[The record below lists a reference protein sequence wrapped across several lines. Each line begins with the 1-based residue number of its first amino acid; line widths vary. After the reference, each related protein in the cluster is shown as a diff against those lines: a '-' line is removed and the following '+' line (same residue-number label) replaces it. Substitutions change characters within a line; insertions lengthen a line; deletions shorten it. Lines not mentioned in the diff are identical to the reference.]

1 MMAGVREVLGLKT
14 DGAASSI
21 GASLLAALLILQKVG
36 RIKLDTRQIRGD
48 LHADTTL
55 LGNEFS
61 AQCVLSFVL
70 QHIVVVVTAGLLQR
84 LVVRID
90 TLAAHMLRPEIHRGS
105 RHIPNLSGGNQTCVA
120 RCKCVCVQPYL
131 LLQHR
136 IRLLTVQI
144 KVGMIGQVK
153 DGIPVCLTFIS
164 NLQLTAIRQCV
175 GYGDI
180 RIARIPLIPIGTM

>member
-1 MMAGVREVLGLKT
+1 MFCT
-14 DGAASSI
+14 
-21 GASLLAALLILQKVG
+21 
-36 RIKLDTRQIRGD
+36 
-48 LHADTTL
+48 
-55 LGNEFS
+55 
-61 AQCVLSFVL
+61 
-70 QHIVVVVTAGLLQR
+70 
-84 LVVRID
+84 
-90 TLAAHMLRPEIHRGS
+90 EIHGCALYASDLACRNES
-105 RHIPNLSGGNQTCVA
+105 RIT
-120 RCKCVCVQPYL
+120 RCKGVCVQPYL